1 MKLDS
6 AAQAYLHFLQLS
18 SGFVQMP
25 ALEGFDANHKALFE
39 SVALSWYL
47 GKPITVRETIGQSA
61 LGSPATL
68 HKRLQR
74 LIDQKLLSAQ
84 SFGKDRRT
92 KFVQPTEKGL
102 AFLNW
107 LGQLQATAA
116 TPQEQRLIA

>member
-1 MKLDS
+1 MKLDPD
-6 AAQAYLHFLQLS
+6 AQAYLHFLKLS
-18 SGFVQMP
+18 SVVVQLP
-25 ALEGFDANHKALFE
+25 ELESFDANHKALFE
-39 SVALSWYL
+39 SVALRWFL
-47 GKPITVRETIGQSA
+47 DKPLTVRDTIEQSA

-92 KFVQPTEKGL
+92 KFVEPTDKGL

-107 LGQLQATAA
+107 LGQLQSSAA
-116 TPQEQRLIA
+116 TLQEQRVIA

>member
-39 SVALSWYL
+39 SVALSWFL
-47 GKPITVRETIGQSA
+47 GKPLTVRDTIEQSA

-68 HKRLQR
+68 HKRLHR
-74 LIDQKLLSAQ
+74 LIGQKLLTAQ
-84 SFGKDRRT
+84 GFGTDRRT
-92 KFVQPTEKGL
+92 KFVQPTDKGL
-102 AFLNW
+102 AFIEW

-116 TPQEQRLIA
+116 AHQEQRLIA